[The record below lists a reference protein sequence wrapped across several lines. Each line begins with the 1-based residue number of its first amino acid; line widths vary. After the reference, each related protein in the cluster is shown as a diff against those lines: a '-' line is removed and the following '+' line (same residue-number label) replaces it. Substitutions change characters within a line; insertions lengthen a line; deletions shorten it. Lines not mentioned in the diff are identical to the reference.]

1 MKSRSRSKASRR
13 PSNTAGRPN
22 RESFADRRARRA
34 EVDDAAV
41 VLEAALRFLETRPRS
56 VAEVRRR
63 LLTAGYQASL
73 VDGAIARL
81 LDLALL
87 DDEGFA
93 RAWVESRDRA
103 HPRGQRA
110 LRQELAMKGVARET
124 IAGVLVERDE
134 SVDDSAAPPD
144 EVAALRLVGRHAR
157 TLARIADPSAR
168 RQRAYALLA
177 RHGFDPETARAVAA
191 SVATETPDGAD
202 DTPNDE

>member
-1 MKSRSRSKASRR
+1 ML
-13 PSNTAGRPN
+13 
-22 RESFADRRARRA
+22 D
-34 EVDDAAV
+34 
-41 VLEAALRFLETRPRS
+41 AALRFLETRQRS

-63 LLTAGYQASL
+63 LLTVGYRAEL
-73 VDGAIARL
+73 VDGAITRL

-110 LRQELAMKGVARET
+110 LRQELATKGIARET
-124 IAGVLVERDE
+124 IAGVLAERDE
-134 SVDDSAAPPD
+134 SVGDSGAAPD

-157 TLARIADPSAR
+157 TLARVADPSAR

-177 RHGFDPETARAVAA
+177 RHGFDPGTARSVAA
-191 SVATETPDGAD
+191 SVARDLGDGTEISPDD
-202 DTPNDE
+202 D